1 MKLDKDKIIVIDE
14 IEYYIL
20 AEEEI
25 KNKKYF
31 YVAEIRDND
40 ITGNFFVYKED
51 EKDIITKI
59 TNSEELKDILPIM
72 INSMNNQQ

>member
-1 MKLDKDKIIVIDE
+1 MELDKDKIIVIDE